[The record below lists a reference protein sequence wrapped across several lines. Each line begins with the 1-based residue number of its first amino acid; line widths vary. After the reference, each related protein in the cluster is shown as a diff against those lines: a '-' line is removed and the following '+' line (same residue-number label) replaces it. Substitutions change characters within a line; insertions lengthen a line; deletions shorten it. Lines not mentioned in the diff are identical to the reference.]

1 MRVTTMMPDVQYE
14 IQQTQ
19 QALATANQQLST
31 GLRVNQPSDDPVAS
45 ADMVQSL
52 AASANVDQYTSNIN
66 TVLSQMQTS
75 DSAISSM
82 VTYMNN
88 AITIGTAGASATE
101 SQADRQSA
109 ASEIVG
115 ILSGVVAVGNT
126 TFEGSY
132 VFGGSAT
139 SNPPFVPA
147 YATVSLGNS
156 QSALTTS
163 TALQAGSITT
173 IGDAATG
180 QTFTFHAT
188 AGDTVAT
195 LQSAIANAVSSGV
208 LSSGVTASI
217 NSSGQLEIDTNNA
230 TDGVAVTSNDPALS
244 SVQPSA
250 GSQIANA
257 YAYVGNGTTNQ
268 VQVGSSLM
276 VGTNVPGNQLL
287 GSGTGVLSSL
297 TNLISALQSGTSSQ
311 ISAATSA
318 VSSAVTALDQARVPL
333 DNNMSRLNSQQSFL
347 SQETVSLTSQQNSLV
362 GISAA
367 QAATNLSQAEL
378 ANNTV
383 LAAAAKVLPETL
395 LDYLQQ

>member
-19 QALATANQQLST
+19 QALATANEQLST

-45 ADMVQSL
+45 ANMVQSL

-66 TVLSQMQTS
+66 TVLSQMQTA
-75 DSAISSM
+75 DSAIGSM
-82 VTYMNN
+82 VTYLNS
-88 AITIGTAGASATE
+88 AITLGTAGASATE
-101 SQADRQSA
+101 SQANRQSA
-109 ASEIVG
+109 ASQVAG
-115 ILSGVVAVGNT
+115 ILSGIVDAGNT
-126 TFEGSY
+126 TFENSY

-139 SNPPFVPA
+139 SDPPFASA
-147 YATVSLGNS
+147 YATVTLGNGQAAVTS
-156 QSALTTS
+156 S
-163 TALQAGSITT
+163 TALQSGSITT
-173 IGDAATG
+173 IGDASTG
-180 QTFTFHAT
+180 QTFTFQAS

-195 LQSAIANAVSSGV
+195 LQSAIAKAVSSGT
-208 LSSGVTASI
+208 LSAGTTATI
-217 NSSGQLEIDTNNA
+217 NSAGQLEIDTNSA

-250 GSQIANA
+250 DSQIANA

-268 VQVGSSLM
+268 VQVGASLM
-276 VGTNVPGNQLL
+276 VGVNVPGGQLL

-311 ISAATSA
+311 ITAATAA
-318 VSSAVTALDQARVPL
+318 VSSALTGLNQARVPL

-347 SQETVSLTSQQNSLV
+347 SQEKVSLTSQQTSLV

-367 QAATNLSQAEL
+367 EAATNLSQAEL

-383 LAAAAKVLPETL
+383 LAAAAKALPQTL